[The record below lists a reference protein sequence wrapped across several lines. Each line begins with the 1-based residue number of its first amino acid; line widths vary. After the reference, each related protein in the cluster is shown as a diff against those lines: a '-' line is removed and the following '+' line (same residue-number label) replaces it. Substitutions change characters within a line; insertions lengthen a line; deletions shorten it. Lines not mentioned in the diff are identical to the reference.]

1 MVIMVVSFKDSIKL
15 FGISI
20 MMCCAI
26 CVCNMFMNYL
36 IDLKSVEALVDG
48 PAGKALY
55 DAYVSTGVVC
65 CACSGGCLSV
75 TSLVM
80 LFFYIKHYIDSHS
93 KQIDILK
100 ALGYSNFKIA
110 KSFSIFALS
119 IFVGCLLGYLLSFAI
134 MPMYYHMQNQTDLIP
149 HVNIN
154 IHFELFAILVLAPT
168 IAFGLIA
175 IFYSVKKLNQPTVN
189 LIKGITKTKG
199 KNTDSKD
206 KGNFVKEMKSS
217 VLKSRKTLVFLIG
230 LSSFCFSA
238 MIQMSTSM
246 DELASV
252 MMGLMIFIIGV
263 ILAFTTL
270 YIATSTVIRFNQKN
284 IAMMRVFGYD
294 GFSCKRAVLD
304 CYRPAAYIGFAVG
317 TLYQFGLLKIMV
329 SVVFKDVAN
338 VPDYK
343 FDWPMF
349 FITLGAFIIIYEGIM
364 LIYGYLMRKIPLK
377 QIMDE

>member
-1 MVIMVVSFKDSIKL
+1 MVVSFKNSIKL

-65 CACSGGCLSV
+65 CACSGGCLSA

-93 KQIDILK
+93 KQIGILK

-119 IFVGCLLGYLLSFAI
+119 IFIGCLLGYLLSFAI

-270 YIATSTVIRFNQKN
+270 YIATSTVIRFT
-284 IAMMRVFGYD
+284 VFRSISVSPSLSVIP
-294 GFSCKRAVLD
+294 F
-304 CYRPAAYIGFAVG
+304 
-317 TLYQFGLLKIMV
+317 Q
-329 SVVFKDVAN
+329 SVVKYNAAPLPISSFSLSRSAGFQRT
-338 VPDYK
+338 VPISSSCGL
-343 FDWPMF
+343 FSRTCF
-349 FITLGAFIIIYEGIM
+349 SAAS
-364 LIYGYLMRKIPLK
+364 
-377 QIMDE
+377 